1 MVQWK
6 LHDFKSG
13 KMSLV
18 DNVLE
23 IALRVVYDDHDN
35 SYSKH
40 LMTKNKPTSA
50 KHQCSNERNL

>member
-1 MVQWK
+1 
-6 LHDFKSG
+6 
-13 KMSLV
+13 MSLV

-35 SYSKH
+35 SYSEH